1 MDDIK
6 LFHAKS
12 KINLKRC
19 ISCGNCVVNSPEE
32 AIQLI
37 KKFKLKVPDENEEL
51 LHANILALKNKL
63 REKNKILS

>member
-1 MDDIK
+1 M
-6 LFHAKS
+6 
-12 KINLKRC
+12 
-19 ISCGNCVVNSPEE
+19 NSPEE